1 MHVRVEVL
9 AMHVRVEVLVLGR
22 IIDGLVLVVPG
33 GYSTIGRT
41 IEGRHCHEGCE
52 VGDHVPEHK

>member
-41 IEGRHCHEGCE
+41 T
-52 VGDHVPEHK
+52 